1 MTKVVWVH
9 EAYSRHILFRRQAV
23 QNVSN
28 INCIA
33 IIIII
38 GNSFTRRRTDVR
50 EEKIGGNKMVPFGF
64 Q

>member
-1 MTKVVWVH
+1 M
-9 EAYSRHILFRRQAV
+9 

-38 GNSFTRRRTDVR
+38 GKSFKRRRTDVR
-50 EEKIGGNKMVPFGF
+50 EEKIGGNKTVPFGF